1 MPRCPQHGRRGVT
14 NETTVLPVEIGTIKE
29 MLRRLRSPMARA
41 VVPIVAGL
49 AFFVLLFGVTWLF
62 ADQATDNRKRE
73 IHPGN
78 YTFRV
83 GPVDDMAEIVKKE
96 GPILYPDLR
105 DTLYE
110 RTIVVD
116 HSGKEPSVGWQ
127 VYYAYPADRGP
138 ECLVTHQK
146 GTRNFVDCDNR
157 TLPVEALHR
166 PVDARPVVENRS
178 SLLID
183 LRAP

>member
-1 MPRCPQHGRRGVT
+1 MF
-14 NETTVLPVEIGTIKE
+14 K
-29 MLRRLRSPMARA
+29 RLRSPLARA
-41 VVPIVAGL
+41 TVPIVAGL
-49 AFFVLLFGVTWLF
+49 AFFAVLFGVTWLF
-62 ADQATDNRKRE
+62 ADRATDNRKRE
-73 IHPGN
+73 VRSGD

-83 GPVDDMAEIVKKE
+83 GPVDDIADIVNRD

-105 DTLYE
+105 DTTYQ
-110 RTIVVD
+110 RSIVVD
-116 HSGKEPSVGWQ
+116 HSGDEPSRGWQ

-138 ECLVTHQK
+138 ECLVTHIESS
-146 GTRNFVDCDNR
+146 RNFVDCEER

-166 PVDARPVVENRS
+166 PVDVRPVVENRS

>member
-73 IHPGN
+73 IRPGN

-127 VYYAYPADRGP
+127 VFYAYPADRGP